1 MKARIKVTTPSV
13 YGNKKYNIAISEL
26 KQRLSLIIT
35 ALIGAAF
42 GFICLSAYIV
52 KSSQSQIIPYLV
64 TVDTHGVIL
73 AKGRVDLNK
82 QIPDEAIAATL
93 SNFIKNLRSVTSD
106 SKVQRDFI
114 LEAYAYVK
122 EGSPALQK
130 LNDFYNNEN
139 PFIKQEKGCINITIN
154 NVISQEH
161 NRFQID
167 WTEEISDALSL
178 SKKQMFRAILAYSVS
193 HEAAKDP
200 DALLLN
206 PLQIFVEDFAVSAV
220 LNN

>member
-1 MKARIKVTTPSV
+1 MKTKISKPSV
-13 YGNKKYNIAISEL
+13 YGNEKYNIAISEL

-35 ALIGAAF
+35 ALIGTAF
-42 GFICLSAYIV
+42 GFICLGAYIV

-73 AKGRVDLNK
+73 AKGRIDLNK
-82 QIPDEAIAATL
+82 QIPQEAIAATL

-114 LEAYAYVK
+114 LETYAYVK

-139 PFIKQEKGCINITIN
+139 PFIKQEQGSINIIIN
-154 NVISQEH
+154 NVITQEH
-161 NRFQID
+161 NRLQID
-167 WTEEISDALSL
+167 WTEESSDALSL

-193 HEAAKDP
+193 NEAAKDP

>member
-1 MKARIKVTTPSV
+1 MKTKISKPSV
-13 YGNKKYNIAISEL
+13 YGNEKYNIAISEL

-35 ALIGAAF
+35 ALIGTAF
-42 GFICLSAYIV
+42 GFICLGAYIV

-73 AKGRVDLNK
+73 AKGRIDLNK
-82 QIPDEAIAATL
+82 QIPQEAIAATL

-114 LEAYAYVK
+114 LETYAYVK

-139 PFIKQEKGCINITIN
+139 PFIKQDKGSINIIIN
-154 NVISQEH
+154 NVITQEH
-161 NRFQID
+161 NRLQID
-167 WTEEISDALSL
+167 WTEEISDAVSL

-193 HEAAKDP
+193 NEAAKDP

>member
-1 MKARIKVTTPSV
+1 MKTKISKPSV
-13 YGNKKYNIAISEL
+13 YGNEKYNIAISEL

-35 ALIGAAF
+35 ALIGTAF
-42 GFICLSAYIV
+42 GFICLGAYIV

-73 AKGRVDLNK
+73 AKGRIDLNK
-82 QIPDEAIAATL
+82 QIPQEAIAATL

-114 LEAYAYVK
+114 LETYAYVK

-139 PFIKQEKGCINITIN
+139 PFIKQEQGSINIIIN
-154 NVISQEH
+154 NVITQEH
-161 NRFQID
+161 NRLQID

-193 HEAAKDP
+193 NEAAKDP

>member
-1 MKARIKVTTPSV
+1 MKPKTKISKPSV
-13 YGNKKYNIAISEL
+13 YGNEKYNIAISEL

-35 ALIGAAF
+35 ALIGTAF
-42 GFICLSAYIV
+42 GFICLGAYIV

-73 AKGRVDLNK
+73 AKGRIDLNK
-82 QIPDEAIAATL
+82 QIPQEAIAATL

-114 LEAYAYVK
+114 LETYAYVK

-139 PFIKQEKGCINITIN
+139 PFIKQEQGSINIIIN
-154 NVISQEH
+154 NVITQEH
-161 NRFQID
+161 NRLQID
-167 WTEEISDALSL
+167 WTEEISDAVSL

-193 HEAAKDP
+193 NEAAKDP

>member
-1 MKARIKVTTPSV
+1 MKTKISKPSV
-13 YGNKKYNIAISEL
+13 YGNEKYNIAISEL

-35 ALIGAAF
+35 ALIGTAF
-42 GFICLSAYIV
+42 GFICLGAYIV

-73 AKGRVDLNK
+73 AKGRIDLNK
-82 QIPDEAIAATL
+82 QIPQEAIASTL

-114 LEAYAYVK
+114 LETYAYVK

-139 PFIKQEKGCINITIN
+139 PFIKQEQGSINIIIN
-154 NVISQEH
+154 NVITQEH
-161 NRFQID
+161 NRLQID
-167 WTEEISDALSL
+167 WTEEISDAVSL

-193 HEAAKDP
+193 NEAAKDP

>member
-1 MKARIKVTTPSV
+1 MKTKISKPSV
-13 YGNKKYNIAISEL
+13 YGNEKYNIAVSEL

-35 ALIGAAF
+35 ALIGTAF
-42 GFICLSAYIV
+42 GFICLGAYIV

-73 AKGRVDLNK
+73 AKGRIDLNK
-82 QIPDEAIAATL
+82 QIPQEAIAATL

-114 LEAYAYVK
+114 LETYAYVK

-139 PFIKQEKGCINITIN
+139 PFIKQEQGSINIIIN
-154 NVISQEH
+154 NVITQEH
-161 NRFQID
+161 NRLQID
-167 WTEEISDALSL
+167 WTEEISDAVSL

-193 HEAAKDP
+193 NEAAKDP

>member
-1 MKARIKVTTPSV
+1 MKPKTKISKPSV
-13 YGNKKYNIAISEL
+13 YGNEKYNIAISEL

-35 ALIGAAF
+35 ALIGTAF
-42 GFICLSAYIV
+42 GFICLGAYIV

-73 AKGRVDLNK
+73 AKGRIDLNK
-82 QIPDEAIAATL
+82 QIPQEAIAATL

-114 LEAYAYVK
+114 LETYAYVK

-139 PFIKQEKGCINITIN
+139 PFIKQEQGSINIIIN
-154 NVISQEH
+154 NVITQEH
-161 NRFQID
+161 NRLQID
-167 WTEEISDALSL
+167 WTEESSDALSL

-193 HEAAKDP
+193 NEAAKDP

>member
-1 MKARIKVTTPSV
+1 MKTKISKPSV
-13 YGNKKYNIAISEL
+13 YGNEKYNIAISEL

-35 ALIGAAF
+35 ALIGTAF
-42 GFICLSAYIV
+42 GFICLGAYIV

-73 AKGRVDLNK
+73 AKGRIDLNK
-82 QIPDEAIAATL
+82 QIPQEAIAATL

-114 LEAYAYVK
+114 LETYAYVK

-139 PFIKQEKGCINITIN
+139 PFIKQEKGSINIIIN
-154 NVISQEH
+154 NVITQEH
-161 NRFQID
+161 NRLQID
-167 WTEEISDALSL
+167 WTEESSDALSL

-193 HEAAKDP
+193 NEAAKDP

>member
-1 MKARIKVTTPSV
+1 MKTKISKPSV
-13 YGNKKYNIAISEL
+13 YGNEKYNIAISEL

-35 ALIGAAF
+35 ALIGTAF
-42 GFICLSAYIV
+42 GFICLGAYIV

-73 AKGRVDLNK
+73 AKGRIDLNK
-82 QIPDEAIAATL
+82 QIPQEAIAATL

-114 LEAYAYVK
+114 LETYAYVK

-139 PFIKQEKGCINITIN
+139 PFIKQEKGSINIIIN
-154 NVISQEH
+154 NVITQEH
-161 NRFQID
+161 NRLQID
-167 WTEEISDALSL
+167 WTEEISDAVSL

-193 HEAAKDP
+193 NEAAKDP

>member
-1 MKARIKVTTPSV
+1 MKTKISKPSV
-13 YGNKKYNIAISEL
+13 YGNEKYNIAISEL

-35 ALIGAAF
+35 ALIGTAF
-42 GFICLSAYIV
+42 GFICLGAYIV

-73 AKGRVDLNK
+73 AKGRIDLNK
-82 QIPDEAIAATL
+82 QIPQEAIAATL

-114 LEAYAYVK
+114 LETYAYVK

-139 PFIKQEKGCINITIN
+139 PFIKQEQGSINIIIN
-154 NVISQEH
+154 NVITQEH
-161 NRFQID
+161 NRLQID
-167 WTEEISDALSL
+167 WTEEISDAVSL
-178 SKKQMFRAILAYSVS
+178 SKKQMFRAILAYSIS
-193 HEAAKDP
+193 NEAAKDP

>member
-1 MKARIKVTTPSV
+1 MKTKISKPSV
-13 YGNKKYNIAISEL
+13 YGNEKYNIAISEL

-35 ALIGAAF
+35 ALIGTAF
-42 GFICLSAYIV
+42 GFICLGAYIV

-73 AKGRVDLNK
+73 AKGRIDLNK
-82 QIPDEAIAATL
+82 QIPQEAIAATL

-114 LEAYAYVK
+114 LETYAYVK

-139 PFIKQEKGCINITIN
+139 PFIKQEQGSINIIIN
-154 NVISQEH
+154 NVITQEY
-161 NRFQID
+161 NRLPID
-167 WTEEISDALSL
+167 WTEEISDAVSL

-193 HEAAKDP
+193 NEAAKDP

>member
-1 MKARIKVTTPSV
+1 MKTKISKPSV
-13 YGNKKYNIAISEL
+13 YGNEKYNIAISEL

-35 ALIGAAF
+35 ALIGTAF
-42 GFICLSAYIV
+42 GFICLGAYIV

-73 AKGRVDLNK
+73 AKGRIDLNK
-82 QIPDEAIAATL
+82 QIPQEAIAATL

-114 LEAYAYVK
+114 LETYAYVK
-122 EGSPALQK
+122 AGSPALQK

-139 PFIKQEKGCINITIN
+139 PFIKQELGSINIIIN
-154 NVISQEH
+154 NVITQEH
-161 NRFQID
+161 NRLQID
-167 WTEEISDALSL
+167 WTEEISDAVSL

-193 HEAAKDP
+193 NEAAKDP

>member
-1 MKARIKVTTPSV
+1 MKTKISKPSV
-13 YGNKKYNIAISEL
+13 YGNEKYNIAISEL

-35 ALIGAAF
+35 ALIGTAF
-42 GFICLSAYIV
+42 GFICLGAYIV

-73 AKGRVDLNK
+73 AKGRIDLNK
-82 QIPDEAIAATL
+82 QIPQEAIAATL
-93 SNFIKNLRSVTSD
+93 CNFIKNLRSVTSD

-114 LEAYAYVK
+114 LETYAYVK

-139 PFIKQEKGCINITIN
+139 PFIKQEQGSINIIIN

-161 NRFQID
+161 NRLQID
-167 WTEEISDALSL
+167 WTEELSDALSL

-193 HEAAKDP
+193 NEAAKDP

>member
-1 MKARIKVTTPSV
+1 MKTKISKPSV
-13 YGNKKYNIAISEL
+13 YGNEKYNIAISEL

-35 ALIGAAF
+35 ALIGTAF
-42 GFICLSAYIV
+42 GFICLGAYIV

-73 AKGRVDLNK
+73 AKGRIDLNK
-82 QIPDEAIAATL
+82 QIPQEAIAATL

-114 LEAYAYVK
+114 LETYAYVK

-139 PFIKQEKGCINITIN
+139 PFIKQEQGYINIIIN
-154 NVISQEH
+154 NVITQEH
-161 NRFQID
+161 NRLQID
-167 WTEEISDALSL
+167 WTEEISDAVSL

-193 HEAAKDP
+193 NEAAKDP

>member
-1 MKARIKVTTPSV
+1 MKTKISKPSV
-13 YGNKKYNIAISEL
+13 YGNEKYNIAISEL

-35 ALIGAAF
+35 ALIGTAF
-42 GFICLSAYIV
+42 GFICLGAYIV

-73 AKGRVDLNK
+73 AKGRIDLNK
-82 QIPDEAIAATL
+82 QIPQEAIAATL

-114 LEAYAYVK
+114 LETYAYVK

-139 PFIKQEKGCINITIN
+139 PFIKQEQGSINIIIN
-154 NVISQEH
+154 NVITQEH
-161 NRFQID
+161 NRLQID
-167 WTEEISDALSL
+167 WTEEISDAVSL

-193 HEAAKDP
+193 NEAAKDP

>member
-1 MKARIKVTTPSV
+1 MKTKIKVPKPLV
-13 YGNKKYNIAISEL
+13 YGNEKYNIAITEL

-35 ALIGAAF
+35 ALIRTAF
-42 GFICLSAYIV
+42 GFICLGAYIV
-52 KSSQSQIIPYLV
+52 QSSQSQIIPYLV

-73 AKGRVDLNK
+73 AKGRIDLNK
-82 QIPDEAIAATL
+82 KIPDEAIAATL
-93 SNFIKNLRSVTSD
+93 SNFIKNLRTVTSD

-139 PFIKQEKGCINITIN
+139 PFIKQEKGGINITIN
-154 NVISQEH
+154 NVITQEH
-161 NRFQID
+161 NRLQID
-167 WTEEISDALSL
+167 WTEESDAVSFPE
-178 SKKQMFRAILAYSVS
+178 KKMFRAILAYSVS
-193 HEAAKDP
+193 NGAAKDP

>member
-1 MKARIKVTTPSV
+1 MKTKISKPSV
-13 YGNKKYNIAISEL
+13 YGNEKYNIAISEL

-35 ALIGAAF
+35 ALIGTAF
-42 GFICLSAYIV
+42 GFICLGAYIV

-73 AKGRVDLNK
+73 AKGRIDLNK
-82 QIPDEAIAATL
+82 QIPQEAIAATL

-114 LEAYAYVK
+114 LETYAYVK

-139 PFIKQEKGCINITIN
+139 PFIKQEQGSINIIIN

-161 NRFQID
+161 NRLQID
-167 WTEEISDALSL
+167 WTEELSDALSL

-193 HEAAKDP
+193 NEAAKDP

>member
-1 MKARIKVTTPSV
+1 MKTKISKPSV
-13 YGNKKYNIAISEL
+13 YGNEKYNIAISEL

-35 ALIGAAF
+35 ALIGTAF
-42 GFICLSAYIV
+42 GFICLGAYIV

-73 AKGRVDLNK
+73 AKGRIDLNK
-82 QIPDEAIAATL
+82 QIPQEAIAATL

-114 LEAYAYVK
+114 LETYAYVK

-139 PFIKQEKGCINITIN
+139 PFIKQEQGSINIIIN
-154 NVISQEH
+154 NVITQEH
-161 NRFQID
+161 NRLQID
-167 WTEEISDALSL
+167 WTEESSDALSL
-178 SKKQMFRAILAYSVS
+178 SKIIMTDNHKR
-193 HEAAKDP
+193 
-200 DALLLN
+200 LN
-206 PLQIFVEDFAVSAV
+206 ESGADSKFEKCFL
-220 LNN
+220 